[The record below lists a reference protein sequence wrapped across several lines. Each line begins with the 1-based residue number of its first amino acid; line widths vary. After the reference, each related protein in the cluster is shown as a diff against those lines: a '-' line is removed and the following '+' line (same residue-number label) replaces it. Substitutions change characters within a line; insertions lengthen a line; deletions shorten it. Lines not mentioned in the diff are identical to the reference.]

1 MGNSWLTW
9 LATEAAW
16 GVQAARCAVGTG
28 QSGLKIDCRAI
39 YVEIL
44 CGSWPFHLYLVRPT
58 QVSRK
63 HCTVKMSVIIVYNR

>member
-39 YVEIL
+39 LAIPPIY
-44 CGSWPFHLYLVRPT
+44 SYAHT
-58 QVSRK
+58 NVSRE
-63 HCTVKMSVIIVYNR
+63 HSAVKISITTVYN